1 MGKRLVTAKQID
13 RLIFLVD
20 RMSKIALDENATYEE
35 LKQAKAD
42 LDEIEKITSV
52 ALSRVP
58 H

>member
-42 LDEIEKITSV
+42 LDEIEKITSA